1 MHAAEKRLHPEQRIG
16 FHLGGAMRGLRAL
29 CAVLGTASAFSVNDR
44 AEIET
49 ASAESEAGFF
59 PPGAVR
65 VPFGPLIKAE
75 RPFAGAP
82 FSLQN
87 TAFESV
93 DVYRRFSFRSAVP
106 SLPANNEATA
116 HSTRSPGR
124 SNGNADRTI
133 TISGV
138 S

>member
-1 MHAAEKRLHPEQRIG
+1 MHPEQRIG
-16 FHLGGAMRGLRAL
+16 FHLGVAMRGLRAL
-29 CAVLGTASAFSVNDR
+29 YAVLGTASAFSVNDR

-49 ASAESEAGFF
+49 ASAESAADFIRR
-59 PPGAVR
+59 GAER
-65 VPFGPLIKAE
+65 IQFGLLIKPE
-75 RPFAGAP
+75 RLFAGQRFAV
-82 FSLQN
+82 QN